1 MSIDKT
7 DVEKLY
13 KAILKLKTVDD
24 CKEFFNDLC
33 TENEI
38 LQMTQRIVS
47 AECLLNG
54 ETYEEIIAKT
64 DISST
69 TLSRVSKCV
78 KNGSGYKKVLK

>member
-54 ETYEEIIAKT
+54 ETYEEVIAKT
-64 DISST
+64 EISSK

>member
-1 MSIDKT
+1 MSIDKS

-13 KAILKLKTVDD
+13 KAILKLKTLDE

-38 LQMTQRIVS
+38 LQMTQRIIS

-54 ETYEEIIAKT
+54 ETYE
-64 DISST
+64 DYISRHGSRHRNRRESLLVST
-69 TLSRVSKCV
+69 TRNPWHTLP
-78 KNGSGYKKVLK
+78 Y

>member
-47 AECLLNG
+47 AEYLLSG
-54 ETYEEIIAKT
+54 KTYEEIIAKT

>member
-54 ETYEEIIAKT
+54 KTYEEIIAKT